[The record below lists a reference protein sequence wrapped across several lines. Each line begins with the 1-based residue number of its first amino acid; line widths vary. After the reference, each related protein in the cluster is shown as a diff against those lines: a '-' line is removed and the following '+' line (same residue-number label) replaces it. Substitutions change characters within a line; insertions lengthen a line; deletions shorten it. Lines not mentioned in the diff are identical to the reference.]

1 MISRRN
7 YLTITIVMFI
17 VFFLFQFSNVA
28 LESWNHYEENAYVAD
43 TSGLPDKSDVYLAD
57 GSREADD
64 FAADERKTAV
74 YIGAEEDAVG
84 ETVILWAAYTKR
96 GLKIYPSLEE
106 YEKARE
112 KDDTVQPEVI
122 ALDAARIDW
131 RTANACKLLEEYIE
145 TGIHLVFC
153 NLPDVSVMKENRQLQ
168 TLLGIQ
174 TIRAEKMAVTDIH
187 LHKGFLLGGEK
198 IYSAEGTEEGM
209 EFTLPWYAL
218 TQETELYMNGIPKK
232 KSLGTETVEDAELPA
247 VIWRRD
253 AGNAYVFAVN
263 GSYMEDVAGL
273 GILSAMTARM
283 NPYEIYP
290 VVNGQ
295 TFIYANYPGVA
306 NENEETMM
314 ERYSQSLVGFFQ
326 NVVWPDVVAVRRE
339 AGASLSCM
347 MSPQY
352 DYEDGEFPD
361 TEQFI
366 RYMKLLNEQGAET
379 GLSGTCMSDTPIEKK
394 IARDYEFMREALPTY
409 YFTSFF
415 AGDLKQEE
423 VLDVLQEDLLQ
434 SVRTVVEQTT
444 EEKEVIGYLSDYV
457 TRQSAIVNGFEDSVR
472 HDFRFRCLETALG
485 YTSVLV
491 DMGRIVYPED
501 DTDEWVFSSNTLRQ
515 NMQDYRIGEQGF
527 EAVTVSE
534 CDVRIR
540 NFLALDYT
548 EKREFNS
555 IYLERNDDRSPVWFV
570 LRTDRERIESME
582 GGSWQRLED
591 DAWLVRMDDRKAAIT
606 LRAAY

>member
-17 VFFLFQFSNVA
+17 IFFLFQFSNVA

-43 TSGLPDKSDVYLAD
+43 TSGLPDRSDVYLAD

-64 FAADERKTAV
+64 FAADARKTVV

-84 ETVILWAAYTKR
+84 ENVILWAAYTKR

-131 RTANACKLLEEYIE
+131 RTANACKLLEEYTE

-168 TLLGIQ
+168 ALLGIQ

-295 TFIYANYPGVA
+295 TFIYANFPGVA

-314 ERYSQSLVGFFQ
+314 ERYSQSLEGFFQ

-366 RYMKLLNEQGAET
+366 RYMKLLNEQGAEM

-394 IARDYEFMREALPTY
+394 IARDYEFMQEALPTY

-472 HDFRFRCLETALG
+472 NDFRFRCLETALG

-582 GGSWQRLED
+582 GGSWQKLED
-591 DAWLVRMDDRKAAIT
+591 DAWLVRMDDQKAVIT
-606 LRAAY
+606 LRTAY

>member
-1 MISRRN
+1 M
-7 YLTITIVMFI
+7 TITIVMFI

>member
-1 MISRRN
+1 M
-7 YLTITIVMFI
+7 TITIVMFI
-17 VFFLFQFSNVA
+17 IFFLFQFSNVA

-43 TSGLPDKSDVYLAD
+43 TSGLPDRSDVYLAD

-64 FAADERKTAV
+64 FAADARKTVV

-84 ETVILWAAYTKR
+84 ENVILWAAYTKR

-112 KDDTVQPEVI
+112 KDDTVHPEVI

-131 RTANACKLLEEYIE
+131 RTANACKLLEEYTE

-168 TLLGIQ
+168 ALLGIQ

-295 TFIYANYPGVA
+295 TFIYANFPGVA

-314 ERYSQSLVGFFQ
+314 ERYSQSLEGFFQ

-394 IARDYEFMREALPTY
+394 IARDYEFMQEALPTY

-457 TRQSAIVNGFEDSVR
+457 TRQSAIVDGLEDSVR

-501 DTDEWVFSSNTLRQ
+501 DTDEWVFASNTLRQ

-570 LRTDRERIESME
+570 LRTDRERIESMK
-582 GGSWQRLED
+582 GGSWQKLED
-591 DAWLVRMDDRKAAIT
+591 DAWLVRMDDQKAVIT
-606 LRAAY
+606 LRTAY

>member
-43 TSGLPDKSDVYLAD
+43 TSGLPDRSDVYLAD

-131 RTANACKLLEEYIE
+131 SKANACKLLEEYTE

-168 TLLGIQ
+168 ALLGIQ

-187 LHKGFLLGGEK
+187 LHKDFLLGGEK

-306 NENEETMM
+306 NENEEIMM
-314 ERYSQSLVGFFQ
+314 ERYSQSLEGFFQ

-339 AGASLSCM
+339 AEASLSCM

-394 IARDYEFMREALPTY
+394 IARDYEFMQEALPTY

>member
-1 MISRRN
+1 M
-7 YLTITIVMFI
+7 TITIVMFI

-43 TSGLPDKSDVYLAD
+43 TSGLPDRSDVYLAD

-131 RTANACKLLEEYIE
+131 SKANACKLLEEYTE

-168 TLLGIQ
+168 ALLGIQ

-187 LHKGFLLGGEK
+187 LHKDFLLGGEK

-247 VIWRRD
+247 VIWRRA

-306 NENEETMM
+306 NENEEIMM
-314 ERYSQSLVGFFQ
+314 ERYSQSLEGFFQ

-339 AGASLSCM
+339 AEASLSCM

-394 IARDYEFMREALPTY
+394 IARDYEFMQEALPTY

-457 TRQSAIVNGFEDSVR
+457 TRQSAIVDGLEDSVR

-582 GGSWQRLED
+582 GGSWQKLED
-591 DAWLVRMDDRKAAIT
+591 DAWLVRMDDQKAVIT
-606 LRAAY
+606 LRTAY

>member
-43 TSGLPDKSDVYLAD
+43 TSGLPDRSDVYLAD

-187 LHKGFLLGGEK
+187 LHKDFLLGGEK

-247 VIWRRD
+247 VIWRRA

-306 NENEETMM
+306 NENEEIMM
-314 ERYSQSLVGFFQ
+314 ERYSQSLEGFFQ

-339 AGASLSCM
+339 AEASLSCM

-394 IARDYEFMREALPTY
+394 IARDYEFMQEALPTY

-457 TRQSAIVNGFEDSVR
+457 TRQSAIVDGLEDSVR

-582 GGSWQRLED
+582 GGSWQKLED
-591 DAWLVRMDDRKAAIT
+591 DAWLVRMDDQKAVIT
-606 LRAAY
+606 LRTAY

>member
-1 MISRRN
+1 M
-7 YLTITIVMFI
+7 TITIVMFI
-17 VFFLFQFSNVA
+17 IFFLFQFSNVA

-187 LHKGFLLGGEK
+187 LHKDFLLGGEK

-394 IARDYEFMREALPTY
+394 IARDYEFMQEALPTY

-457 TRQSAIVNGFEDSVR
+457 TRQSAIVDGLEDSVR

-582 GGSWQRLED
+582 GGSWQKLED
-591 DAWLVRMDDRKAAIT
+591 DAWLVRMDDQKAVIT
-606 LRAAY
+606 LRTAY